1 MKLFLVLSA
10 LSFCLFLCMIAD
22 STAIISGYG
31 TGDDMHNSYWADSEE
46 STYLMRFGTTNGSYE
61 RNVIN
66 NDMMSLGGTGYQYSA
81 RSGKTHTSNTNAKS
95 LGYMTT
101 GDIAGVH
108 MDQTNKPATLC
119 DTQNLA
125 LPPGNNTTNET
136 PGAYPMTQ
144 DALMQVL
151 TTGQGNGVD
160 AVVSYESDIY
170 VGDGGFKLSY
180 DQEAYTSGSDWRDFR
195 YDVIA
200 GHNNTEKAPQYRE
213 HGAYHATQYSNDTT
227 GMTAGGV
234 FEFVGHT
241 YDGGNMPLGWEIEEE
256 PANETV
262 NNTTVEEAQP

>member
-1 MKLFLVLSA
+1 MKLFLIFIA
-10 LSFCLFLCMIAD
+10 LFFCVFLCVIVD

-81 RSGKTHTSNTNAKS
+81 RAGKTLTSGMNAKS

-101 GDIAGVH
+101 GDVAGVH
-108 MDQTNKPATLC
+108 MDQTAKPATLC
-119 DTQNLA
+119 DTQNLGLSPA
-125 LPPGNNTTNET
+125 NNTTNET

-144 DALMQVL
+144 DALMNVM
-151 TTGQGNGVD
+151 TTGQGNGID
-160 AVVSYESDIY
+160 STASYSSDIY
-170 VGDGGFKLSY
+170 VGDGGFKLTY

-195 YDVIA
+195 YDIIA
-200 GHNNTEKAPQYRE
+200 GHNNTAKVPQYRE
-213 HGAYHATQYSNDTT
+213 QGAYHATQYSNETT

-234 FEFVGHT
+234 FEFVGHK
-241 YDGGNMPLGWEIEEE
+241 YEGGNMPLGWEIEEASADE
-256 PANETV
+256 SV
-262 NNTTVEEAQP
+262 NNTTDEEAQT